1 MLTLTKITN
10 YLQSMK
16 VASDADQ
23 DPWGNPVNGV
33 HTRAFEDTL
42 VSLDTAGIKA
52 VASINAYAA
61 EIVWITLYNHDLIDL
76 MNELFANDQRDVP
89 CVKTIT

>member
-61 EIVWITLYNHDLIDL
+61 EIVWITLYNNRLFIL
-76 MNELFANDQRDVP
+76 MDELFTNDQRGIP
-89 CVKTIT
+89 RINPIT